1 MGDMQEAVRRRYAK
15 AIALTGESN
24 RKWRDGSGISGM
36 VKDSYDGEMLDRVP
50 KALQGQS
57 FGCGNPVRYA
67 DLRPGETVLDLGCG
81 AGLDL
86 FLASEAVGS
95 SGKAI
100 GLDMT
105 DAMLQKAE
113 ENLHFFEN
121 ISLVKGYIENIPLQ
135 DEFVD
140 VVLSNCVVTLSPD
153 KSQVFREIFRV
164 LRPDG
169 RISIADTVFT
179 RTVSKRTAECLS
191 SWSPCTAGSLHEE
204 EYLSGLRE
212 VGFRHVRLHRITVF
226 PFPEALSSMAFPE
239 LTEGE
244 RQELDGCLASA
255 VIVGKKPAHDPEAKK
270 RDEEGGPGQMRTTAE
285 P

>member
-1 MGDMQEAVRRRYAK
+1 MGDIRESVRHRYAK
-15 AIALTGESN
+15 AIPLSGESN
-24 RKWRDGSGISGM
+24 RKLWDGSGISGM
-36 VKDSYDGEMLDRVP
+36 AKGSYDGEILDGVP
-50 KALQGQS
+50 KAMKEQS
-57 FGCGNPVRYA
+57 FGCGNPVHYA

-86 FLASEAVGS
+86 FLASEAVGP
-95 SGKAI
+95 SGRAI

-113 ENLHFFEN
+113 ENLHCLGN
-121 ISLVKGYIENIPLQ
+121 ISLIKGYIEDIPLQ
-135 DEFVD
+135 DESVD
-140 VVLSNCVVTLSPD
+140 AVLSNCVVTLSPD
-153 KSQVFREIFRV
+153 KPQVFREIFRV
-164 LRPDG
+164 LRHEG

-179 RTVSKRTAECLS
+179 RTLSKRTAECLS
-191 SWSPCTAGSLHEE
+191 SWSPCAASSLHEE

-212 VGFRHVRLHRITVF
+212 TGFNHVRLHRITLF

-255 VIVGKKPAHDPEAKK
+255 VIVGKKPPRDPSPKS
-270 RDEEGGPGQMRTTAE
+270 GM
-285 P
+285 